1 MTRSPIIRFL
11 LRLHRGES
19 AQISF
24 LAVAGAVCFV
34 GLLSMVINS
43 DDVITDSVHMQDVA
57 DATALSSAAWTAR
70 GLNMISFINV
80 LNSKLISTAVL
91 LNALAD
97 TLPAVEAVGNI
108 QRGIATGCC
117 GVPIIGTACCIYAG
131 VVSAQLAVLRPLTS
145 TVQKLASS
153 LSRCNKTLWTTMTGL
168 NAAAKAV
175 KETFTAIGI
184 AESVAMAK
192 ANGATFGLV
201 VNGQM
206 VGVGQGGAS
215 SLLSLP
221 VEEAAFDEFCP
232 FVKNGGSGYK
242 MAGYNCGQGPFK
254 LGKERINKTLLI
266 PFTNLFAHPI
276 FIGMSAAH
284 FTQVGCT
291 PDPGQ
296 DTEITVTLKD
306 HAECRKHDEEAR
318 WAHMWSRTDP
328 IAEGGFVESDF
339 VPWKPLN
346 ESRGGDSNPFDDQG
360 NVGKLGN
367 INVLPD
373 DEEAVDENSFA
384 PGRAYQ
390 FLQKRTERKLRSFE
404 VACNGLVYPTY
415 QKPALGFDSDQN
427 GQISTFCGALDFN
440 CKRIDEWSEFTW
452 YSSNPHQ
459 RNGPKNIGGYFA
471 RMAKRTIEPTE
482 EGGDPTYVYIVE
494 TVSMVSAGT
503 TTMDQEEFKQYLED
517 NGQDGAN
524 AEPNP
529 ENTSACSKKP
539 KPFILDKGTSASD
552 EEKFQNKLR
561 FVGVVYR
568 DISNDRPFW
577 SGFYRT
583 PPSTIIAYSQAQVYN
598 HLSEDTFT
606 QDWRVRLEQASLLE
620 EVIKKLAGGGSVG
633 SQAAGALEAINN
645 H

>member
-11 LRLHRGES
+11 LRFHRGES
-19 AQISF
+19 AQVSF
-24 LAVAGAVCFV
+24 LAVAGVVCFV

-57 DATALSSAAWTAR
+57 DATALSTAAWTAR

-97 TLPAVEAVGNI
+97 TLPAVQAVGNI
-108 QRGIATGCC
+108 QSGIATACC

-131 VVSAQLAVLRPLTS
+131 ILRVQLAVLGPLTT
-145 TVQKLASS
+145 TVRNLAKT
-153 LSRCNKTLWTTMTGL
+153 LSRCNKTLWTTMTAL
-168 NAAAKAV
+168 NTAAKAV

-184 AESVAMAK
+184 VESVAMAK
-192 ANGATFGLV
+192 ANGADFGLV
-201 VNGQM
+201 LNGQM
-206 VGVGQGGAS
+206 VGVGPGGTS

-221 VEEAAFDEFCP
+221 VKEAPFKDFCP

-276 FIGMSAAH
+276 FAGMSSAH

-296 DTEITVTLKD
+296 DTEIKVTLKD
-306 HAECRKHDEEAR
+306 LAECQKHDEEAR
-318 WAHMWSRTDP
+318 WSHMWSRTDP
-328 IAEGGFVESDF
+328 IAEGGFKEEDF
-339 VPWKPLN
+339 VPWRPLK
-346 ESRGGDSNPFDDQG
+346 ESTGEGSNPFKDQG
-360 NVGKLGN
+360 DLSELEN
-367 INVLPD
+367 INLSPGAI
-373 DEEAVDENSFA
+373 EPESTFT

-390 FLQKRTERKLRSFE
+390 FLQRGTERKLRTPE
-404 VACNGLVYPTY
+404 VDCNAIVYPTY
-415 QKPALGFDSDQN
+415 TRPPAGFESDQN
-427 GQISTFCGALDFN
+427 GSISTVCSSASFLTCD
-440 CKRIDEWSEFTW
+440 RIDRWSEFTF

-459 RNGPKNIGGYFA
+459 KNGPKTIGGYFL
-471 RMAKRTIEPTE
+471 RMTKRTIDPEE
-482 EGGDPTYVYIVE
+482 EGGDTTYVYIVE

-503 TTMDQEEFKQYLED
+503 TTMDQEEFKTYLEE
-517 NGQDGAN
+517 NGEN
-524 AEPNP
+524 AEPDP

-539 KPFILDKGTSASD
+539 KPFVLDKGTSEDDA
-552 EEKFQNKLR
+552 EKFQNKLR
-561 FVGVVYR
+561 FIGVVYR
-568 DISNDRPFW
+568 DISNEQPFW
-577 SGFYRT
+577 SGFYET
-583 PPSTIIAYSQAQVYN
+583 PPNTIIAYSQAQVYN

-620 EVIKKLAGGGSVG
+620 QALEKLAGGGSIAEE
-633 SQAAGALEAINN
+633 AASALGAINN

>member
-1 MTRSPIIRFL
+1 MTRPPIINCL
-11 LRLHRGES
+11 LRFHRGES
-19 AQISF
+19 AQVSF
-24 LAVAGAVCFV
+24 LAVAGVVCFV

-97 TLPAVEAVGNI
+97 TLPAVQAVGNI
-108 QRGIATGCC
+108 QSGIATACC

-131 VVSAQLAVLRPLTS
+131 ILRVQLAVLGPLTS
-145 TVQKLASS
+145 TVRKLANT
-153 LSRCNKTLWTTMTGL
+153 LSRCNKTLWKTMTAL
-168 NAAAKAV
+168 NTAAQAV

-184 AESVAMAK
+184 VESVAMAK
-192 ANGATFGLV
+192 ANGADFGLV
-201 VNGQM
+201 LNGQM
-206 VGVGQGGAS
+206 VGVGPDGTS
-215 SLLSLP
+215 SVLSLP
-221 VEEAAFDEFCP
+221 VTEANSFDAFCP

-276 FIGMSAAH
+276 FAGMSSAH

-306 HAECRKHDEEAR
+306 HAECQKHDEEAR
-318 WAHMWSRTDP
+318 WSHMWSRTDP
-328 IAEGGFVESDF
+328 IAEGGFIEDDF

-346 ESRGGDSNPFDDQG
+346 ESTGGGSNPFKDQG
-360 NVGKLGN
+360 DLDELEN
-367 INVLPD
+367 INLSPG
-373 DEEAVDENSFA
+373 AVEPESSFT

-390 FLQKRTERKLRSFE
+390 FLQRSTELPVRTFE
-404 VACNGLVYPTY
+404 ADCNGIVYPTY
-415 QKPALGFDSDQN
+415 QKPPLGFESDQA
-427 GQISTFCGALDFN
+427 GEISTFCGAFAAN
-440 CKRIDEWSEFTW
+440 CKRIDKWSEFTW

-459 RNGPKNIGGYFA
+459 KNSPNKKIGGYFL
-471 RMAKRTIEPTE
+471 RMNKRTIDPEE

-503 TTMDQEEFKQYLED
+503 TTMDQEEFKKYLEE
-517 NGQDGAN
+517 NNEGDGAK
-524 AEPNP
+524 AEPSDNS
-529 ENTSACSKKP
+529 NCGNKP
-539 KPFILDKGTSASD
+539 KPFVLDKGTSESD
-552 EEKFQNKLR
+552 AEKFQNKLR
-561 FVGVVYR
+561 FIGVVYR
-568 DISNDRPFW
+568 DISNEQPFW
-577 SGFYRT
+577 SGFYET
-583 PPSTIIAYSQAQVYN
+583 PPNTIIAYSQAQVYN

-620 EVIKKLAGGGSVG
+620 QVLEKVAGGGSIAEE
-633 SQAAGALEAINN
+633 AASALGAINN